1 MKLCVKKGENISQR
15 IGDLVEGKVECA
27 NVSMDQ
33 MRRLLES
40 PVELVAF
47 FVTRSSETT
56 PSSSH
61 AYHTVPY
68 HTV

>member
-1 MKLCVKKGENISQR
+1 MDETKTESVDEIIREKGENISQR

-27 NVSMDQ
+27 NVSTEQ

-47 FVTRSSETT
+47 FC
-56 PSSSH
+56 H
-61 AYHTVPY
+61 
-68 HTV
+68 